1 MEVVFVDILL
11 PFPNAFSVSK
21 RTGILFKKE
30 EKRISMTNFDS
41 RKNFRLRIQPLSPSQ
56 KERRSSSFSNLK
68 EPSAQETSAQETSA
82 QEPSAQEPSAS
93 GMCTGEN
100 VGSSFEC
107 SVIPADHI
115 SSTLT
120 NTTNQARIEA
130 FSNAVKEIF
139 GDVLDSRFYGNV
151 TFHFTVQGGIIQ
163 TIRSGVERSIR

>member
-1 MEVVFVDILL
+1 
-11 PFPNAFSVSK
+11 
-21 RTGILFKKE
+21 
-30 EKRISMTNFDS
+30 MTNFDS

-68 EPSAQETSAQETSA
+68 EPSAQETSAQET
-82 QEPSAQEPSAS
+82 SAQEPSAS

>member
-1 MEVVFVDILL
+1 
-11 PFPNAFSVSK
+11 
-21 RTGILFKKE
+21 
-30 EKRISMTNFDS
+30 MTNFDS

-56 KERRSSSFSNLK
+56 KEHRSSSFSNLK
-68 EPSAQETSAQETSA
+68 EPSAQEPSAQETSA
-82 QEPSAQEPSAS
+82 QETSAQEPSAS

>member
-1 MEVVFVDILL
+1 
-11 PFPNAFSVSK
+11 
-21 RTGILFKKE
+21 
-30 EKRISMTNFDS
+30 MTNFDS
-41 RKNFRLRIQPLSPSQ
+41 RKNFRLRIQPHSPSQ
-56 KERRSSSFSNLK
+56 KEHRSSSFSNLK
-68 EPSAQETSAQETSA
+68 ETSAQETSTRETA
-82 QEPSAQEPSAS
+82 AS
-93 GMCTGEN
+93 GGYTGEN
-100 VGSSFEC
+100 DGSSFEN

>member
-1 MEVVFVDILL
+1 
-11 PFPNAFSVSK
+11 
-21 RTGILFKKE
+21 
-30 EKRISMTNFDS
+30 MTNFDS

-68 EPSAQETSAQETSA
+68 EPSA

>member
-1 MEVVFVDILL
+1 
-11 PFPNAFSVSK
+11 
-21 RTGILFKKE
+21 
-30 EKRISMTNFDS
+30 MTNFDS
-41 RKNFRLRIQPLSPSQ
+41 RKNFRLRIQPHSPSQ

-68 EPSAQETSAQETSA
+68 EFSAQETLPRETSA
-82 QEPSAQEPSAS
+82 RETSARETDTRETAAS
-93 GMCTGEN
+93 GECTGEN
-100 VGSSFEC
+100 VGSSFEN
-107 SVIPADHI
+107 SVIPADRI